1 MSPTRTEPPGGS
13 EAAHPSDGSSGPGVG
28 GQSTDP
34 AGADREADEIRRAGA
49 FAEQVAPGAG
59 GGAASNPGVSSG
71 GGDNEQ
77 QDARRLHAAA
87 ADARN
92 TGETAP
98 DQTRAQDEAGSA
110 NSTSSH

>member
-1 MSPTRTEPPGGS
+1 MTPTDTERTG
-13 EAAHPSDGSSGPGVG
+13 EAAHPPDGPSVPAALG
-28 GQSTDP
+28 GQSTEP

-59 GGAASNPGVSSG
+59 GGASSNRGVTSG

-87 ADARN
+87 ANATD